1 MTANI
6 DLQFVARGSGV
17 ARFVTRSAAHAHLLA
32 CFRSEQMNATQ
43 LLAHMADDPAFA
55 RYVRDDAGLHVE
67 VLT

>member
-1 MTANI
+1 MT
-6 DLQFVARGSGV
+6 
-17 ARFVTRSAAHAHLLA
+17 HAHLLA

-43 LLAHMADDPAFA
+43 LLAHMADDPDFA